1 MPNITITHAITYTKT
16 GTTWSFALSGSKN
29 QLSITRAIAQDR
41 FFDFQRRP
49 NLHCSIPL
57 R

>member
-29 QLSITRAIAQDR
+29 QLSMMDNGHWKIESGWATDKV
-41 FFDFQRRP
+41 
-49 NLHCSIPL
+49 
-57 R
+57 